1 MHTLGLKLTN
11 RHNQIKLR
19 KNRISLTTANVFA
32 YFNPKIL
39 SGVDHATHFPL
50 SPLWRNESMG
60 RQRLSS
66 FCSERCKLIDL
77 GAWANDEYRLPTQD
91 APQAENSEE

>member
-39 SGVDHATHFPL
+39 SESIMPHTFPCPRCGEM
-50 SPLWRNESMG
+50 SQWEDNAFRP
-60 RQRLSS
+60 

-77 GAWANDEYRLPTQD
+77 GAPMMNIASQRKMQGK
-91 APQAENSEE
+91 NSEE